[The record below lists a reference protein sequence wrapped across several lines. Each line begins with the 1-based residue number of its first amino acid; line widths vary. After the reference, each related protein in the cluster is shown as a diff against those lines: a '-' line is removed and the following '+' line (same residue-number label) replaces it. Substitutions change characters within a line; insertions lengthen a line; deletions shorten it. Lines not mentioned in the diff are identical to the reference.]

1 MVIRFL
7 GWAQLQQTASLTADA
22 TAFALVLS
30 LWVNPNLR
38 GWCCVRV
45 VRDTSWEQKTCNLKT
60 LLPVALT
67 ISRQV
72 DWRLDQAFLRSVFCL
87 VVFCRYQDSHFMQ
100 LFP

>member
-7 GWAQLQQTASLTADA
+7 GWAQLQTASLTADA
-22 TAFALVLS
+22 TAFALLLS
-30 LWVNPNLR
+30 RLCTLWGNPNLR

-45 VRDTSWEQKTCNLKT
+45 VRDTSWEEKTCTLKT

-72 DWRLDQAFLRSVFCL
+72 D
-87 VVFCRYQDSHFMQ
+87 
-100 LFP
+100 